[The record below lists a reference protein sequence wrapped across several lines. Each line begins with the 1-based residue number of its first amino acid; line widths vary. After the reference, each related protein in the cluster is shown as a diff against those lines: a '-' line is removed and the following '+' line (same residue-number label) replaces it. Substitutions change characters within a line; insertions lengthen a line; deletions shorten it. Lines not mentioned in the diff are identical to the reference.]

1 MPPERGGHQGRLPGV
16 VSVAQIRAG
25 FDQRLGHQLVA
36 GSRRDQ
42 KGGLPCVVPDVDLCG
57 FQERP
62 GCAEPDFRDSQHQ
75 SCPALVI
82 LRICI
87 RTRIQQVPDNLR
99 VSLRGGGHQGRHAA
113 VVRAPNVRARGYEN
127 PRDWPMALQRGN
139 RQRRR
144 AVIVAGVNL
153 GTLLEQLADAR
164 SVCGL
169 GSPQEGNV
177 YGAPLRIR
185 RRKVP

>member
-16 VSVAQIRAG
+16 VSVAQIGAG
-25 FDQRLGHQLVA
+25 FDQRLGHWLVA
-36 GSRRDQ
+36 SSRRDQ
-42 KGGLPCVVPDVDLCG
+42 KGGLPCVVSDVNICG
-57 FQERP
+57 FQECP
-62 GCAEPDFRDSQHQ
+62 DCTEPDFRDCQHE
-75 SCPALVI
+75 SCSALVI

-87 RTRIQQVPDNLR
+87 RTRMQQVPDNLR

-113 VVRAPNVRARGYEN
+113 VVRAPNVRARGDKN
-127 PRDWPMALQRGN
+127 PHDRPMTLQRGN

-144 AVIVAGVNL
+144 AVIVAGVKL
-153 GTLLEQLADAR
+153 GTLLEQPADAR

-169 GSPQEGNV
+169 GSPQEGDV
-177 YGAPLRIR
+177 HAAPLRIR